1 MFYAASF
8 WVWVKSCFVQLAS
21 VSVSSEGWKYFHYK
35 SNLLNRKVI
44 YPSDTIYKV
53 LVILNK
59 ALYYR
64 TCQKQYTYL
73 SKAAGLWIFQNNV
86 EFIFRILN
94 ICPVWKLS
102 IFYCMCKGDQ
112 GLEIASNATFATN
125 NFYTVAAGGG
135 GGGGENQQNTTL
147 KCQLYIWQKWKSVS
161 LSDNHPSLILVI
173 LSHTTVVYLK
183 NYVKSFFTVF
193 PHEKTWPT
201 LTSSALQN
209 SLHRNHFISF
219 CTNTIVEWYS
229 SLYLKTHASHLC
241 K

>member
-135 GGGGENQQNTTL
+135 RRWRKPTEHHPKMSIVYLAKMKKCLSLWQPSIFNISYPQSHNSSLFEKLCEEFLYCLPTWEDLAHSDL
-147 KCQLYIWQKWKSVS
+147 KCIA
-161 LSDNHPSLILVI
+161 
-173 LSHTTVVYLK
+173 
-183 NYVKSFFTVF
+183 
-193 PHEKTWPT
+193 E
-201 LTSSALQN
+201 
-209 SLHRNHFISF
+209 
-219 CTNTIVEWYS
+219 
-229 SLYLKTHASHLC
+229 
-241 K
+241 

>member
-35 SNLLNRKVI
+35 SNLLNRNVI

-135 GGGGENQQNTTL
+135 GGGGGENQQNTTL

-173 LSHTTVVYLK
+173 LKQSH
-183 NYVKSFFTVF
+183 N
-193 PHEKTWPT
+193 
-201 LTSSALQN
+201 
-209 SLHRNHFISF
+209 
-219 CTNTIVEWYS
+219 S
-229 SLYLKTHASHLC
+229 SLFEKLCEEFLYCLPTWEDLVHSDLKCIAE
-241 K
+241 